1 VGTRKPD
8 GYGFGQNFKPVMG
21 TGFLMSVNIFHGY
34 GFGTAKPGGF
44 VPVAI
49 STRAPLQFYHQ
60 FRLLFGVTYALF

>member
-21 TGFLMSVNIFHGY
+21 MSFLMGVNIFHVY
-34 GFGTAKPGGF
+34 GFGIAKPGGF

-49 STRAPLQFYHQ
+49 STLSLYSMHIILDA
-60 FRLLFGVTYALF
+60 